1 VRWRGDY
8 QLYDAQGNRRKAWRI
23 ALGKRGWSERTI
35 WDSRRAQW
43 VHGSVLAL
51 PVTHP
56 DHRDTSLWLV
66 VCRSKG
72 RTPWYLLT
80 AEPITTDEDVWRFD
94 KSELAFQ
101 SPRLWRWQERMKL
114 LAMATLAYAFLL
126 QLLAP
131 CYEPLRL
138 WLLRSFCHRTGW
150 HLRWVKVPLYRLRSA
165 LSRLWQR
172 YPPCFAALGRPRRV
186 FCVVTIT

>member
-1 VRWRGDY
+1 M
-8 QLYDAQGNRRKAWRI
+8 
-23 ALGKRGWSERTI
+23 
-35 WDSRRAQW
+35 
-43 VHGSVLAL
+43 
-51 PVTHP
+51 THS
-56 DHRDTSLWLV
+56 DHRDTPLWLV

-80 AEPITTDEDVWRFD
+80 AEPITTDEDAWRVVFAYMRRWQSELAWRFD

-101 SPRLWRWQERMKL
+101 SPRLWRGQERMKL

-138 WLLRSFCHRTGW
+138 WLLRSFCHRTRW

-172 YPPCFAALGRPRRV
+172 YPPCFAALGRPRRAV
-186 FCVVTIT
+186 CVVTTT